1 MMSLVAKLTI
11 KEGKEQDF
19 IDAMKDV
26 VPAVREEPGNHAYIM
41 NRSKENPRM
50 FVFYEEYTDKAAFDA
65 HRKHLGELGVDLAA
79 ILDGAPALEIYDKIY

>member
-26 VPAVREEPGNHAYIM
+26 VPAVRDEPGNNAYIM
-41 NRSKENPRM
+41 SRSKDNPRM

-65 HRKHLGELGVDLAA
+65 HRKHLGELGQANGSA
-79 ILDGAPALEIYDKIY
+79 KIVSDDHQYRASR